1 MNKLSIA
8 TAIVLFSVAAG
19 SAEAKEKYKRKD
31 YDGDRR
37 DYSERHRR
45 DYGDRDRRDYHSE
58 RDRRDYSDRDRR
70 SYGDRDYTRYRE
82 SSRER
87 SRTIYV
93 IERDRPV
100 QRVVYVDS
108 DGRYFQRVSGRRVY
122 VRQRYF
128 DSYPSRYYT
137 SSGKR
142 RINITLPF

>member
-45 DYGDRDRRDYHSE
+45 DYGDRDRRDYSE
-58 RDRRDYSDRDRR
+58 RDRRDYSDRDGR
-70 SYGDRDYTRYRE
+70 SYGDRNYTRYRE